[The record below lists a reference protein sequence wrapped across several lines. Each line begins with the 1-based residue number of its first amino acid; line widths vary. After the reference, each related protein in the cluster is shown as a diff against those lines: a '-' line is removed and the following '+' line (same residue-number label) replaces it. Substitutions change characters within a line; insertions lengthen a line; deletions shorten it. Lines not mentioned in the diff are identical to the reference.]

1 MATVRAEPAVPSRRE
16 RRKRETRAALE
27 NAALRLFAEQGYER
41 TTVEEIAD
49 AADVAVR
56 TFFRYFQSKQHVLFG
71 EVAHGVAGRL
81 DVALRC
87 RPADEPPVVA
97 VGAALR
103 ALALDDP
110 DQARLVLDRL
120 RLVDRL
126 PELGGTYHLLFQ
138 RLHEVIAGFVAERT
152 DRPVLDLYPQLLA
165 AAATGSVKAALAVFE
180 ATGGARSLEDLRDE
194 SYRTLTAGLSAG

>member
-1 MATVRAEPAVPSRRE
+1 
-16 RRKRETRAALE
+16 
-27 NAALRLFAEQGYER
+27 
-41 TTVEEIAD
+41 VEEIAD

-71 EVAHGVAGRL
+71 DVAHGVAGRL
-81 DVALRC
+81 DAALRG
-87 RPADEPPVVA
+87 RPADEPPVIA

-103 ALALDDP
+103 ALDLDHP
-110 DQARLVLDRL
+110 DEARQVLHRL

-138 RLHEVIAGFVAERT
+138 RLHEVIAGFVADRT
-152 DRPVLDLYPQLLA
+152 GRPALDLYPQLVA

-180 ATGGARSLEDLRDE
+180 ATGGARPLDELRDDA
-194 SYRTLTAGLSAG
+194 YRALTAGLTD